1 MPFPD
6 NLFGSSTLPSSPTSQ
21 STQTTTPSIQPQ
33 FQPYISNYLNA
44 TQNLIAN
51 QQTPE
56 LLNQSYIG
64 AAGLQLPGGFASG
77 TALAEAGGRGSL
89 STVPFALDYGR
100 QGAEYGAQ
108 GVRYGDTGAAMGT
121 AASRAGDMYAQQATS
136 PEAMAQYMS
145 PYMKN
150 VVDYQK
156 NQAVRDYQIQA
167 PQMAAQAA
175 GAGAF
180 GGNRLALQQS
190 EANRGLQNRLA
201 GIDATGQ
208 QTAFEQ
214 ARQAQ
219 QFGSQLGLQGLQAG
233 IQGQQVGLAGLGTAM
248 QGSQV
253 GLQGVSGAQQGY
265 SGATQAG
272 GTLGNIAAQQA
283 QARIAQLQLQN
294 QFGQQQQMFPYQ
306 QQQIAQQMMSNLP
319 FTSTSST
326 TQGYQAPPNTT
337 SQLAGLGTAGMGA
350 YGLYRMFNAKGGVI
364 KPYAEGGDVRSAGM
378 AGMGSDMGMAEYI
391 RNHPEEAAAISAGM
405 GSAFGDSDTPQNM
418 REMYQSGSPMGAGIA
433 GLMPARDFSEM
444 PMSGTI
450 PMGQIPQPG
459 GPMGAGMSSA
469 LSGSDTP
476 QNMRQMYQPGGPM
489 SAGIGPAF
497 GGSNEDYV
505 NSLYANM
512 LGRKADQRG
521 YQHNLDLLNS
531 GKVSA
536 QDLAGAFRT
545 SAEGQRMPSR
555 VPQPMGAGMGPAW
568 NAPAS
573 SGLADIRL
581 NQLLG

>member
-1 MPFPD
+1 MGILD
-6 NLFGSSTLPSSPTSQ
+6 GIFGSSSLPSSPTSQ
-21 STQTTTPSIQPQ
+21 GTTTSTPSIQPWA
-33 FQPYISNYLNA
+33 QPYISNYLNA

-56 LLNQSYIG
+56 LLQASYVD
-64 AAGLQLPGGFASG
+64 AKNLQLPGGFASG
-77 TALAEAGGRGSL
+77 TELAQAGGKGSL
-89 STVPFALDYGR
+89 STAPIALDYGR
-100 QGAEYGAQ
+100 QGAQYGAL
-108 GVRYGDTGAAMGT
+108 GTKYGDTGAAMGT

-145 PYMKN
+145 PYMQN

-167 PQMAAQAA
+167 PQMAAQAV
-175 GAGAF
+175 GSGAF
-180 GGNRLALQQS
+180 GGNRLTLQQS

-201 GIDATGQ
+201 GIEATGQ

-233 IQGQQVGLAGLGTAM
+233 MQGQQVGLAGLGTAM

-265 SGATQAG
+265 AGATTAG

-283 QARIAQLQLQN
+283 QAQLAAAQLKN
-294 QFGQQQQMFPYQ
+294 QFGMQQQMFPYQ
-306 QQQIAQQMMSNLP
+306 QQQFAQQAMANLP
-319 FTSTSST
+319 FTSTSQTS
-326 TQGYQAPPNTT
+326 QGFQAPPNTT
-337 SQLAGLGTAGMGA
+337 SQLAGLGTAGLGA
-350 YGLYRMFNAKGGVI
+350 YGLYKMFNKGGQVDG
-364 KPYAEGGDVRSAGM
+364 YADGGQAQGLEGILSDNVR
-378 AGMGSDMGMAEYI
+378 
-391 RNHPEEAAAISAGM
+391 
-405 GSAFGDSDTPQNM
+405 
-418 REMYQSGSPMGAGIA
+418 
-433 GLMPARDFSEM
+433 
-444 PMSGTI
+444 
-450 PMGQIPQPG
+450 PMGQIAPSG
-459 GPMGAGMSSA
+459 YGLAELVRSDVAPMGAGM
-469 LSGSDTP
+469 
-476 QNMRQMYQPGGPM
+476 
-489 SAGIGPAF
+489 GPAF

-505 NSLYANM
+505 NSLYTNM
-512 LGRKADQRG
+512 LGRQTDQGG

-531 GKVSA
+531 GRVSA
-536 QDLAGAFRT
+536 QDLAGAFRN

>member
-1 MPFPD
+1 MGILD
-6 NLFGSSTLPSSPTSQ
+6 GIFGSSSLPSSPTSQ
-21 STQTTTPSIQPQ
+21 GTQTTTPSIQPQ

-56 LLNQSYIG
+56 LLNQSYVG
-64 AAGLQLPGGFASG
+64 ASGLQLPGGFASG

-108 GVRYGDTGAAMGT
+108 GIKYGDTGAAMGT

-175 GAGAF
+175 AAGAF

-233 IQGQQVGLAGLGTAM
+233 MQGQQVGLAGLGTAM

-253 GLQGVSGAQQGY
+253 GLQGVQGAQQGY
-265 SGATQAG
+265 AGATTAG

-283 QARIAQLQLQN
+283 QARLAALQLQN
-294 QFGQQQQMFPYQ
+294 QFGMQQQMFPYQ

-319 FTSTSST
+319 FTSTSQT

-391 RNHPEEAAAISAGM
+391 RNHPEAAGA
-405 GSAFGDSDTPQNM
+405 
-418 REMYQSGSPMGAGIA
+418 MGAGLA
-433 GLMPARDFSEM
+433 GLMPARDFIEM
-444 PMSGTI
+444 PMSGAI

-459 GPMGAGMSSA
+459 GPMGAGM
-469 LSGSDTP
+469 
-476 QNMRQMYQPGGPM
+476 
-489 SAGIGPAF
+489 GPAF

-545 SAEGQRMPSR
+545 SEEGQRMP
-555 VPQPMGAGMGPAW
+555 QGMA
-568 NAPAS
+568 